1 MLCSSTCNRKRICVH
16 LCLSVVQI
24 LAASAAVAQPCPEL
38 AGATRVESERYVVA
52 YRTRPDRIAVGQHFA
67 MDVVVCARSA
77 GTAAGDLRVDAHMP
91 EHRHGMNYRTSAK
104 PVDGSRYVVEGFL
117 FHMPG
122 RWEFIFDVR
131 ADGKTDRLTRSVI
144 LD

>member
-1 MLCSSTCNRKRICVH
+1 MDLCSSVA
-16 LCLSVVQI
+16 QI
-24 LAASAAVAQPCPEL
+24 LAASAVAAAQACPDL
-38 AGATRVESERYVVA
+38 AGAMRIESERYAIA
-52 YRTRPDRIAVGQHFA
+52 YRTRPEKIAVGQHFA
-67 MDVVVCARSA
+67 MDVVVCPR
-77 GTAAGDLRVDAHMP
+77 GGRTAPAGDLRVDAHMP

-104 PVDGSRYVVEGFL
+104 SVGDARYVVEGFM

-131 ADGKTDRLTRSVI
+131 ADGRTDRVTRSVT